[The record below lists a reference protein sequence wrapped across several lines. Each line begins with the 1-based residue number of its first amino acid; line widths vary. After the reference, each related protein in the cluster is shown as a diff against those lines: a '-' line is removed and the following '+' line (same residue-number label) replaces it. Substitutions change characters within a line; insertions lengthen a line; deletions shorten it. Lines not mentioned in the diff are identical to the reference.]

1 MHIDYHTTKKSE
13 EYGISGNIRNL
24 NIQTNSCKVN
34 LTCFLRVDITF
45 GDRQKMGV
53 YPENISRNICLVE
66 TFLPNDIQTYRS

>member
-1 MHIDYHTTKKSE
+1 MHIDYRTTKKSE

-45 GDRQKMGV
+45 SDRQKMRS
-53 YPENISRNICLVE
+53 YPKNISRGICLIE
-66 TFLPNDIQTYRS
+66 AFLLNYIPTYRT